1 MALNWAILG
10 GVAPTDL
17 TAARESAHHAAQW
30 ATKAAR
36 ANLVTRADDSQSSLT
51 WDHRHGALV
60 SQPMGGNAVRI
71 GLRLFDL
78 TLLAMNGDQIAETHG
93 LDGQRE
99 AQAGR
104 FVDEQLTRFGLKPAS
119 PVDLPYAMPPHP
131 VADGAAYSV
140 GAHGDALAELGRWFE
155 AAADLLEAQRAKL
168 IRLSPGPS
176 PVRCWPHH
184 FDIATLVGLEDG
196 EPETARAIGIGM
208 TPGDEAYAQ
217 PYFYIN
223 PWPNLDADDLP
234 ALPPPGQWH
243 RQGFVGAVATAEQ
256 VLGLADRR
264 DGLTRF
270 VDAAVAGGR
279 EKLGV

>member
-1 MALNWAILG
+1 MALDWAILG

-30 ATKAAR
+30 ATRAAR
-36 ANLVTRADDSQSSLT
+36 ANLVARSDDSHSSLT

-60 SQPMGGNAVRI
+60 SQPLNENEARI

-78 TLLAMNGDQIAETHG
+78 TLLAMNGDEIAETKG
-93 LDGQRE
+93 LDGQRDS
-99 AQAGR
+99 QAGL
-104 FVDEQLTRFGLKPAS
+104 FVDEQLARFGLKPAS
-119 PVDLPYAMPPHP
+119 PVELPYEMPAHP

-155 AAADLLEAQRAKL
+155 AAADMLEAQQAKL

-184 FDIATLVGLEDG
+184 FDIATLVGLEEGDF
-196 EPETARAIGIGM
+196 EAARAIGIGM
-208 TPGDEAYAQ
+208 APGDEAYAQ

-223 PWPNLDADDLP
+223 PWPHLDAGDLP

-256 VLGLADRR
+256 ILSLADRR
-264 DGLTRF
+264 GGLMQF
-270 VDAAVAGGR
+270 VDAAVAAGR
-279 EKLGV
+279 QKLGV